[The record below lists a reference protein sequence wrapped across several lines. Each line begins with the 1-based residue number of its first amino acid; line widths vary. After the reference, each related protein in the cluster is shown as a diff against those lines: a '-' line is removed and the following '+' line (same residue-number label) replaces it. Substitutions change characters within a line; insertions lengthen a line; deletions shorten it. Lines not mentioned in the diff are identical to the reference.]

1 MANKIYRGIQDK
13 LKEASIITLMA
24 SSNIFGRGFSE
35 KKIELILNE
44 LPNILVLNN
53 SKEEIIQ
60 LVASIKG
67 MATKSA
73 EAFVSK
79 ITGFKDFLVKCGL
92 EQKLILH
99 DNSNKKS
106 AIKTHILFG
115 KSVILTGT
123 RDKNIIEFLKNVG
136 ANQGS
141 SVSKNTFLV
150 IAKNN
155 SENTGKIEEA
165 RKLNIPIISVDE
177 FTQTYF

>member
-1 MANKIYRGIQDK
+1 MFTTVKN
-13 LKEASIITLMA
+13 
-24 SSNIFGRGFSE
+24 
-35 KKIELILNE
+35 
-44 LPNILVLNN
+44 
-53 SKEEIIQ
+53 
-60 LVASIKG
+60 
-67 MATKSA
+67 
-73 EAFVSK
+73 
-79 ITGFKDFLVKCGL
+79 FLVKCGL

-106 AIKTHILFG
+106 VIKTHILFG
-115 KSVILTGT
+115 RSVILTGT

-150 IAKNN
+150 ITKNN
-155 SENTGKIEEA
+155 VEGTENTGKIEEA